1 MIFTVTSGGN
11 LDFHASPTTIT
22 ANKIAAKAKKC
33 SGLATLFMVLYA
45 IPRTSFIGY
54 SATADS

>member
-1 MIFTVTSGGN
+1 MASGGN
-11 LDFHASPTTIT
+11 TSFHASPGTIT
-22 ANKIAAKAKKC
+22 ANKTAAKAKKC

-54 SATADS
+54 NATADS